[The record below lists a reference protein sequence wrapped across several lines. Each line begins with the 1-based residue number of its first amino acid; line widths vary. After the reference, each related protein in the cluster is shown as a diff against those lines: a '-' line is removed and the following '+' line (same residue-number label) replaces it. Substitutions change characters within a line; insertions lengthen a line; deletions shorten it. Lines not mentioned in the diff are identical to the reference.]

1 VKRQGS
7 TSEIA
12 CGDPW
17 ETNIDCPGL
26 HMETVLRNAG
36 GVGPQEFVAPWRTV
50 AADDGYLGIGLPCSG
65 CKVRQK
71 IKQMGIVM
79 KPLAGAVVTQ
89 KVIQPAKCVVEVSVA
104 TAIDYV
110 DALAG
115 VSMEKA

>member
-1 VKRQGS
+1 
-7 TSEIA
+7 
-12 CGDPW
+12 
-17 ETNIDCPGL
+17 
-26 HMETVLRNAG
+26 METVLRNAG

-50 AADDGYLGIGLPCSG
+50 AADDGYLGIGLACSG